1 MVKEDR
7 GEVVGGDLVSEQAKA
22 SLVLP
27 LREAVAHF
35 ARRDTRSAETEVG
48 GSDYGNAHSSFDVS
62 TNLRVRFLPLL
73 GKQAGQFLEQ
83 SFSFFAQESVR
94 RDHER
99 RKVSTLIEASLEILL
114 LLLTFVGC

>member
-35 ARRDTRSAETEVG
+35 ARRDTRSAET
-48 GSDYGNAHSSFDVS
+48 H
-62 TNLRVRFLPLL
+62 
-73 GKQAGQFLEQ
+73 
-83 SFSFFAQESVR
+83 
-94 RDHER
+94 
-99 RKVSTLIEASLEILL
+99 
-114 LLLTFVGC
+114 